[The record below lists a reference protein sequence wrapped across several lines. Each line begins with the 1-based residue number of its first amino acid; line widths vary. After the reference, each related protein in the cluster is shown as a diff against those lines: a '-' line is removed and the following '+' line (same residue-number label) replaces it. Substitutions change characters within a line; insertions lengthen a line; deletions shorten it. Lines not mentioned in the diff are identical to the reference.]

1 MGCRGCGKKKSP
13 TIQTF
18 KVRVTVPK
26 PIGTLDA
33 REITRKLV
41 IYAKELINKN

>member
-1 MGCRGCGKKKSP
+1 MGCRGCGKKKVP

-26 PIGTLDA
+26 PIGSLQAKD
-33 REITRKLV
+33 ITRKLQ
-41 IYAKELINKN
+41 IYAKELING